1 MDRRQ
6 LRQAL
11 QDSFSLN
18 DLRALCFDLGLDYRS
33 FDDGSTAALAMGL
46 IAACEQHSR
55 MAELLDLA
63 RESKPYVNWD
73 YQFLS
78 STPTAQ
84 KFPDSAAYI
93 SSAGHTAR
101 ELPQG
106 TVTFLFTDIERS
118 TPLWEQFPE
127 AMKVALARHDDI
139 LRRSVEEAGG
149 MVVKSTGDGAYAAFA
164 VPAEGLNAAVRLQR
178 QLAAENWPMLNGE
191 RIRVRAGLHAGEAE
205 LREGDYHGPTLNRAA
220 RLMSAGHGDQV
231 LLSSAMA
238 SLVQARL
245 PENVT
250 LRDLGG
256 HHLKGLA
263 MPERIFQVEAPGLG
277 ADFPPL
283 SVLDTYLGNLP
294 PSLTSFIGRQRE
306 LSDIRHMLLNTRLL
320 TLVGVGGTGKT
331 RLSLEVAA
339 ERQQAYRH
347 GAWLVELAPIRNPE
361 MVPLAVTD
369 TFHLTPPA
377 GVALEQALVTFLQGR
392 HLLLVLDNCEHLAE
406 PCARLADHLLR
417 HCPELTILATSRE
430 GLGVSGEA
438 IYPVPALPLPP
449 ADGLAAEEA
458 QEYEAVRLFAERAQ
472 ALKPAFRI
480 TGANVR
486 AVVEITRRLDGIP
499 LAIELAAAR
508 VNLFAPDQ
516 IATRL
521 QDRFR
526 LLAGGG
532 RTVIPRQQTLRA
544 AVDWSYDLLSEEER
558 QMFQRLSI
566 FPAGWTYEAAEAVS
580 GRLDVMDLLPSLI
593 NKSLVQ
599 VDESGVE
606 SRYYFLETIREY
618 ALERLAEHEDPDRF
632 LGRMLNYLSEWAVA
646 NEPEFRGAN
655 QLEWLH
661 RFDAENDNFRVA
673 LEWGL
678 NHDPATAARLAAAL
692 SLFWFMHGSFRE
704 GRYTYSR
711 LEEQLAERDIRL
723 STLDRARF
731 LQGYCSTIWP
741 LSDYVKAERLA
752 REGIPLFRESGDM
765 AGLVNMQHN
774 LAMVVEIQGRVE
786 EAGTIREAAITLAR
800 ENGIHYTLAHLLLI
814 KGVRYYEKGNLE
826 EAYAN
831 IFEALDVSRQYG
843 VEWNEMGMFS
853 WLGRVELARDNFA
866 AAREHTEA
874 YQAAARRFNDRRA
887 IAGSSEL
894 QGLIAL
900 KEGNLAEARRQA
912 EMAIHQLREI
922 GLHVSRAMLLLGD
935 IAAAAGD
942 HDEARHHYETA
953 LTEATLSGD
962 QPYIEQARK
971 RLATMD

>member
-1 MDRRQ
+1 MDRRP
-6 LRQAL
+6 LRQVL
-11 QDSFSLN
+11 QDSFSPN
-18 DLRALCFDLGLDYRS
+18 ELRGLCFDLGLDHRS

-46 IAACEQHSR
+46 IAACEQTGR
-55 MAELLDLA
+55 VDELLALA
-63 RESKPYVNWD
+63 RESKPYINWD
-73 YQFLS
+73 YQRPPLASDGQQFAGPADTGPVLLKS
-78 STPTAQ
+78 S
-84 KFPDSAAYI
+84 
-93 SSAGHTAR
+93 R

-118 TPLWEQFPE
+118 TPLWEQYPE

-139 LRRSVEEAGG
+139 LRRSVEESGG
-149 MVVKSTGDGAYAAFA
+149 TIVKSTGDGAYAAFA
-164 VPAEGLNAAVRLQR
+164 APLEGLQAAIQLQQRLGDESW
-178 QLAAENWPMLNGE
+178 LMLVGDQV
-191 RIRVRAGLHAGEAE
+191 RVRVGIHTGEAE
-205 LREGDYHGPTLNRAA
+205 LRESDYHGPTLNRAA
-220 RLMSAGHGDQV
+220 RLMSAGHGGQV
-231 LLSSAMA
+231 LLSSATT

-245 PENVT
+245 PANVT
-250 LRDLGG
+250 LRDLGE

-263 MPERIFQVEAPGLG
+263 LPERIFQVEAPGLG

-283 SVLDTYLGNLP
+283 SVLDTNLGNLP

-306 LSDIRHMLLNTRLL
+306 LNDIRHMLLNTRLL

-339 ERQQAYRH
+339 ERQHAYRH
-347 GAWLVELAPIRNPE
+347 GAWLVELAPILNPE

-369 TFHLTPPA
+369 LFHLTPPA
-377 GVALEQALVTFLQGR
+377 GVSLEQALVTFLQGR
-392 HLLLVLDNCEHLAE
+392 HLLLVLDNCEHLVE
-406 PCARLADHLLR
+406 PCARLADQLLR

-430 GLGVSGEA
+430 GLGVPGEA
-438 IYPVPALPLPP
+438 IYPVPALLLPP
-449 ADGLAAEEA
+449 ADGLAAEDAE
-458 QEYEAVRLFAERAQ
+458 QYEAVRLFAERAQ

-480 TGANVR
+480 TDTNTR
-486 AVVEITRRLDGIP
+486 SVVEIVRRLDGIP

-508 VNLFAPDQ
+508 VNLFTPDQ
-516 IATRL
+516 IAARL

-532 RTVIPRQQTLRA
+532 RTALPRQQTLRA

-566 FPAGWTYEAAEAVS
+566 FPAGWTFEATEAVS

-606 SRYYFLETIREY
+606 SRYYFLGTIREY
-618 ALERLAEHEDPDRF
+618 ALDRLAEHDDPDRF
-632 LGRMLNYLSEWAVA
+632 LGRMLNYLCEWAVA

-678 NHDPATAARLAAAL
+678 NHDPATAARLAGAL
-692 SLFWFMHGSFRE
+692 WLFWFMHGSFRE

-711 LEEQLAERDIRL
+711 LEEQLAERDIHL
-723 STLDRARF
+723 PTLDQARF
-731 LQGYCSTIWP
+731 LQGYCSIIWP

-752 REGIPLFRESGDM
+752 REGIPLFRAAGDQAGVVMLLHLLAIVTES
-765 AGLVNMQHN
+765 
-774 LAMVVEIQGRVE
+774 QGRRE
-786 EAGTIREAAITLAR
+786 EGRAIRE
-800 ENGIHYTLAHLLLI
+800 EGIALAHQNPEAYGFSHLLQI
-814 KGVRYYEKGNLE
+814 KGVRRFEAGDFDQ
-826 EAYAN
+826 AYAL
-831 IFEALDVSRQYG
+831 ISESLTIARQYSR
-843 VEWNEMGMFS
+843 EWDQSGITG

-866 AAREHTEA
+866 AAHEHIEA
-874 YQAAARRFNDRRA
+874 YQAAARRFNDRRG

-900 KEGNLAEARRQA
+900 KEGNFAEARRQA

-935 IAAAAGD
+935 IAAATGD

-962 QPYIEQARK
+962 QPYIEQARE